1 MPRNPSQQSCCL
13 LTACWPSPQPANLTL
28 IRSKNAWQ
36 VACLARLVIC
46 SYWFKEEEAIVS
58 VSDSGAACFFA
69 PTPHVERKH
78 SCERSRL
85 LSLLL
90 QYTPCNLIR
99 ALCREQSDS
108 ALLFQGLLF
117 HQLRPMQPNWRTCC
131 LPLRPTGMQLA
142 GVSCS
147 LARSCSNGGTISQA
161 RVRLSL
167 NLHCSC
173 RPAVLPFS
181 NECGRLNG
189 SVSCV
194 SPETE

>member
-1 MPRNPSQQSCCL
+1 MFLYQIAERLAFL
-13 LTACWPSPQPANLTL
+13 LQLPMWNES
-28 IRSKNAWQ
+28 I
-36 VACLARLVIC
+36 LV
-46 SYWFKEEEAIVS
+46 K
-58 VSDSGAACFFA
+58 GAA
-69 PTPHVERKH
+69 
-78 SCERSRL
+78 SCLYSYSILRVT
-85 LSLLL
+85 LSVH
-90 QYTPCNLIR
+90 CVG
-99 ALCREQSDS
+99 EQSDS

-147 LARSCSNGGTISQA
+147 PARSCSDGGTISQA

-194 SPETE
+194 SLETD

>member
-1 MPRNPSQQSCCL
+1 MSKNPSQQSCCL

-28 IRSKNAWQ
+28 IRSKNARQ

-58 VSDSGAACFFA
+58 VSDSGAAGFFA

-90 QYTPCNLIR
+90 QYTACNLIR

-108 ALLFQGLLF
+108 ALLFQSKGFSFSSGAAKLAYMLSPITADGHAAGGGL
-117 HQLRPMQPNWRTCC
+117 M
-131 LPLRPTGMQLA
+131 
-142 GVSCS
+142 
-147 LARSCSNGGTISQA
+147 LARSLAHALTEGQFLKLVS
-161 RVRLSL
+161 
-167 NLHCSC
+167 
-173 RPAVLPFS
+173 
-181 NECGRLNG
+181 G
-189 SVSCV
+189 S
-194 SPETE
+194 P